1 MDDLM
6 FLQMMFDHLLQGDA
20 SVIISDN
27 TKKLNEIGLR
37 IYYNSQNQPLVQ
49 NEQEELKI
57 LLMICN
63 ILYNRTDL
71 SILPIDDGFYD
82 LLNELYKNYN
92 PNFQVGSAVVT
103 FKQNMEIN
111 SPTKQEVIRPVVF
124 IDNSRS
130 RNEIENIVYD
140 TIMRVDKPIMNRY
153 DFSTI
158 PVEFDQSYIS
168 KRMHNTEHNHPDL
181 VGTLDKAK
189 FICNKDA
196 IDAGV
201 FNYANVKVLERD
213 FFQDHINKGIIS
225 PHQQLSV
232 IAELK
237 YDGISVEADCNFEV
251 VSART
256 RGDTGIGV
264 ASDISP
270 ILKGY
275 IFKQAR
281 CMIGEKPIGVKFE
294 AIMTKSN
301 LSIFNQLRGK
311 NYSNCRTAIQGLFGA
326 SDGYKF
332 RDLITLIPLAL
343 DRNDIPSI
351 SNRIEEVEFLNRV
364 FVSNGEPLRYCIFT
378 GTLSEI
384 LYQIKVFCN
393 EALFARDFLDFM
405 YDGVPPP
412 I

>member
-158 PVEFDQSYIS
+158 PVEFDQY
-168 KRMHNTEHNHPDL
+168 
-181 VGTLDKAK
+181 
-189 FICNKDA
+189 
-196 IDAGV
+196 
-201 FNYANVKVLERD
+201 
-213 FFQDHINKGIIS
+213 
-225 PHQQLSV
+225 
-232 IAELK
+232 
-237 YDGISVEADCNFEV
+237 
-251 VSART
+251 
-256 RGDTGIGV
+256 
-264 ASDISP
+264 
-270 ILKGY
+270 
-275 IFKQAR
+275 
-281 CMIGEKPIGVKFE
+281 
-294 AIMTKSN
+294 
-301 LSIFNQLRGK
+301 
-311 NYSNCRTAIQGLFGA
+311 
-326 SDGYKF
+326 
-332 RDLITLIPLAL
+332 
-343 DRNDIPSI
+343 
-351 SNRIEEVEFLNRV
+351 
-364 FVSNGEPLRYCIFT
+364 
-378 GTLSEI
+378 
-384 LYQIKVFCN
+384 
-393 EALFARDFLDFM
+393 
-405 YDGVPPP
+405 
-412 I
+412 